1 VISTEGMKLIHQSS
15 SQLRATLRATLIR
28 DAIVTIDVDGTI
40 NDDSGYGFVI
50 FSLRRNSLGW

>member
-1 VISTEGMKLIHQSS
+1 MKLIHQSS